1 MRNLLFICLL
11 GLLCSC
17 RSLAPNRMFQT
28 PKDFEFSRDSV
39 ATGAK
44 TTYLIQP
51 YDKLELHIYSN
62 DGFRLVDITQNTMT
76 TTNMYENFSY
86 VVDDSGM
93 VKFPIIGYVN
103 LIGMDIRAAQTL
115 LESKYAK
122 YYNDPFVILKVTNR
136 HVLVFQGDNGHGVLV
151 NLQNDNTSLFE
162 ALALSGGLTENSKA
176 YKIKIIRGDLHNPK
190 IYKADVYTL
199 EGLKDS
205 ELRILSNDI
214 IYIEAAPDYKQRV
227 FQQITPV
234 VGIIT
239 AVLLVLNL
247 VKN

>member
-1 MRNLLFICLL
+1 
-11 GLLCSC
+11 
-17 RSLAPNRMFQT
+17 MFQT
-28 PKDFEFSRDSV
+28 PKDYEFAKDSGS
-39 ATGAK
+39 ASPK

-62 DGFRLVDITQNTMT
+62 DGFKLVDITQNTMN

-86 VVDDSGM
+86 IVDESGEI
-93 VKFPIIGYVN
+93 KFPIVGYVN
-103 LIGMDIRAAQTL
+103 LKGKTVRDGQEI
-115 LESKYAK
+115 LEKAYSKY
-122 YYNDPFVILKVTNR
+122 YHDPFVILRVTNR
-136 HVLVFQGDNGHGVLV
+136 HVLVFQGDNGHGTLV

-162 ALALSGGLTENSKA
+162 ALALAGGLTPNSKA
-176 YKIKIIRGDLHNPK
+176 YRIKIVRGDLHQPK
-190 IYKADVYTL
+190 IYLADVYTL

-214 IYIEAAPDYKQRV
+214 IYIEAAPDYKQII
-227 FQQITPV
+227 FQQLTPV
-234 VGIIT
+234 VRIIT